1 MALLV
6 QQAPNILG
14 SAMNYTLPNASET
27 CPPGSNLYYHIKTG
41 ATGTTVT
48 VAVPGTAYGTAR
60 PDIAVVIGTNTDRI
74 IGPLIGDLADPA
86 TGLITITSSSQTTCT
101 AALLQMGS

>member
-14 SAMNYTLPNASET
+14 TALTYSAPNASDT
-27 CPPGSNLYYHIKTG
+27 APGGDRVYYHIKTG

-48 VAVPGTAYGTAR
+48 IVVPGILYGTAR
-60 PDIAVVIGTNTDRI
+60 PDIAIVIGTNTDRI
-74 IGPLIGDLADPA
+74 IGPLINDLVDPA
-86 TGLITITSSSQTTCT
+86 TGVVTINTSSQATCT
-101 AALLQMGS
+101 AALLQM